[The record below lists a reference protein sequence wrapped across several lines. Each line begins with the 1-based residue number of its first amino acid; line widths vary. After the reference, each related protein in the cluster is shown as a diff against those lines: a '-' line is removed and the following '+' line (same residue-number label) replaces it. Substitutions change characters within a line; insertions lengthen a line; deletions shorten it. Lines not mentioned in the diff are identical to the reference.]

1 MAKSRL
7 EKSWTKLNAGIP
19 IYLLNLIE
27 HRDVSDQIASQFNI
41 PHQSPQL
48 ILVNS
53 GEAVYDASHISISSS
68 AASKYI

>member
-7 EKSWTKLNAGIP
+7 EKSWQKTNAGTP

-27 HRDVSDQIASQFNI
+27 HREVSNKVADQFNV

-48 ILVNS
+48 ILIKA
-53 GEAVYDASHISISSS
+53 GDAVYDASHISISSKS
-68 AASKYI
+68 AAKHI

>member
-7 EKSWTKLNAGIP
+7 EKSWQKINPDTP

-27 HRDVSDQIASQFNI
+27 HRDISNRIAEQFNI

-48 ILVNS
+48 LLVKS
-53 GEAVYDASHISISSS
+53 GELVYDASHISISSKS
-68 AASKYI
+68 AAKHI